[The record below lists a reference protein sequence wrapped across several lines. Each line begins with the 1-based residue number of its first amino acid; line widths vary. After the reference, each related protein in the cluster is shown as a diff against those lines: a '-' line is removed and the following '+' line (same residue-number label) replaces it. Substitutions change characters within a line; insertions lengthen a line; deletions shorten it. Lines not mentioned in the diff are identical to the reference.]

1 MDNAKSIIEAIL
13 FSTGRAV
20 SIDELTISL
29 ELPKEE
35 IETIIECL
43 QQEYELDNRGIE
55 VIKIENSVQ
64 LSTKKEYYEYIYPF
78 IDKRTKPK
86 LSNAALETLSIIAYN
101 PKITKA
107 EIESIRGVGAE
118 ACLYKLID
126 YGLVEEAG
134 KADLLGKPMTYK
146 TTEEFLKLFGYQSL
160 SELPELPKYKMDENH
175 QIVIEDLKNIKMDPG
190 PERDATL

>member
-64 LSTKKEYYEYIYPF
+64 LSTKKEYYETGYI
-78 IDKRTKPK
+78 
-86 LSNAALETLSIIAYN
+86 
-101 PKITKA
+101 
-107 EIESIRGVGAE
+107 
-118 ACLYKLID
+118 
-126 YGLVEEAG
+126 
-134 KADLLGKPMTYK
+134 
-146 TTEEFLKLFGYQSL
+146 QSRKDHL
-160 SELPELPKYKMDENH
+160 
-175 QIVIEDLKNIKMDPG
+175 
-190 PERDATL
+190 RR